1 MLDFTKVKTYPI
13 SSRKNLESLGVLDI
27 PRNPITSD
35 DLVEL
40 AAHIKRAR
48 KQGLPVMFMI
58 GGHVIKTGMSPY
70 IIDLIKRN
78 IITHVASN
86 GAASIH
92 DFELAYQG
100 GTSEDVAKSIED
112 GSFGMAD
119 ETGRFINEAINEDPL
134 AGYGFQVGKMIDEK
148 DLRFKEASIQC
159 QCYKHNIP
167 YSVHVA
173 IGTDITHQH
182 PIADGAC
189 IGRASFED
197 FHKFTQTVSRGGCF
211 LNFGSAV
218 IMPEVFLKAVSI
230 SRNLGNPI
238 PDLIT
243 ANFDQIDHYRPRMN
257 IVQRPTSKGGKGYN
271 FIGKHQN
278 LIPSLWMLLKD

>member
-1 MLDFTKVKTYPI
+1 
-13 SSRKNLESLGVLDI
+13 
-27 PRNPITSD
+27 
-35 DLVEL
+35 
-40 AAHIKRAR
+40 
-48 KQGLPVMFMI
+48 MFMI

-167 YSVHVA
+167 
-173 IGTDITHQH
+173 
-182 PIADGAC
+182 
-189 IGRASFED
+189 
-197 FHKFTQTVSRGGCF
+197 
-211 LNFGSAV
+211 
-218 IMPEVFLKAVSI
+218 
-230 SRNLGNPI
+230 
-238 PDLIT
+238 
-243 ANFDQIDHYRPRMN
+243 
-257 IVQRPTSKGGKGYN
+257 
-271 FIGKHQN
+271 
-278 LIPSLWMLLKD
+278 